1 MNTGK
6 MQTFIRFGLG
16 ITLLGQLSSA
26 SAEPVQSPAPQAR
39 PQASVNG
46 AGSPLLTSA
55 YVIGTSDVLSIV
67 FWRDPDM
74 SADVTVRPDGKIT
87 LPLLKEIPA
96 AGLTPEQL
104 RQKLIAAASE
114 YVEDPNPVVV
124 VKEIHSRNVFIT
136 GSVTKPN
143 AYPLTGETTVM
154 QLIALA
160 GGLADFADR
169 KHIVIIRIENGKQQ
183 YYQFNYGD
191 VVKQIHPEQ
200 NILLRPGDTVVV
212 P

>member
-1 MNTGK
+1 
-6 MQTFIRFGLG
+6 MQSAIRFGLG
-16 ITLLGQLSSA
+16 IALAGQLSSV
-26 SAEPVQSPAPQAR
+26 SAEPSQSLAPQA
-39 PQASVNG
+39 PAQSAGNG
-46 AGSPLLTSA
+46 AVAPLLPSA
-55 YVIGTSDVLSIV
+55 YVIGAYDVLSIV
-67 FWRDPDM
+67 FWRDQDM

-96 AGLTPEQL
+96 AGYTPEQL
-104 RQKLIAAASE
+104 REKLIAAASD
-114 YVEDPNPVVV
+114 YVEEPNPVVV

-160 GGLADFADR
+160 GGLEDFADR
-169 KHIVIIRIENGKQQ
+169 KHIVIIRTENGKQQ

-191 VVKQIHPEQ
+191 VIKRIHPEQ
-200 NILLRPGDTVVV
+200 NIVLRPGDTVVV

>member
-1 MNTGK
+1 
-6 MQTFIRFGLG
+6 MQTVIRFVLG
-16 ITLLGQLSSA
+16 ITLVGQLSSA
-26 SAEPVQSPAPQAR
+26 SAEPAQSPSAEPRAQA
-39 PQASVNG
+39 AGSG
-46 AGSPLLTSA
+46 AVSPLLTSSA
-55 YVIGTSDVLSIV
+55 YVIGASDVLSIV

-74 SADVTVRPDGKIT
+74 SAEVTVRPDGKIT

-114 YVEDPNPVVV
+114 YVEEPNPVVV

-143 AYPLTGETTVM
+143 AYALTGDTTVM
-154 QLIALA
+154 QLIAMA
-160 GGLADFADR
+160 GGLVDFADR
-169 KHIVIIRIENGKQQ
+169 KHILIIRIENGKQQ

-191 VVKQIHPEQ
+191 VIRRIHPEQ